1 MFPDNFVKIIKKA
14 QPPPPPPIKAKK
26 EVKLHMAI
34 FAYDAANAD
43 EISFK
48 EGQMIEFINDLEEG
62 WATGKLIET
71 GKVGH
76 YPTNFVESQPS
87 LTSTSTTTPT
97 TTATPAPAPQE
108 PTSPADAKKCDYYL

>member
-1 MFPDNFVKIIKKA
+1 
-14 QPPPPPPIKAKK
+14 
-26 EVKLHMAI
+26 MAI

-76 YPTNFVESQPS
+76 YPTNFVEVSFYVFSGSPGVMMQFSQFFI
-87 LTSTSTTTPT
+87 LCRTVVTSIVVRF
-97 TTATPAPAPQE
+97 
-108 PTSPADAKKCDYYL
+108 